1 MEQVK
6 QCCAVQNDDI
16 HDLSLELIKYGE
28 LAQLTYDTMINRNIY
43 SDSFGD
49 SLFPAMSFIG
59 PHRPFLGSAACE
71 YKVYNDLRIDCLE
84 VEEDLREAK

>member
-1 MEQVK
+1 M
-6 QCCAVQNDDI
+6 QNDDI

-59 PHRPFLGSAACE
+59 PHRPFLGAAACE
-71 YKVYNDLRIDCLE
+71 YKVYKRSSH
-84 VEEDLREAK
+84 